1 MVEAGEL
8 FKCDV
13 LAGGQFNRPNASTWT
28 PCGICWCFKI
38 CVWVR
43 CRSLRKRKCLPYICI
58 FVTLIDIGSL
68 AITVREQIA
77 ITIWVIYAK
86 SLQHID
92 NLLDAVMNGQRV
104 YVLVSQSSHI
114 QWRILI
120 QTETFDLIVWCTLLH
135 IVF

>member
-1 MVEAGEL
+1 M
-8 FKCDV
+8 
-13 LAGGQFNRPNASTWT
+13 
-28 PCGICWCFKI
+28 
-38 CVWVR
+38 R

-120 QTETFDLIVWCTLLH
+120 QTETFDLIV
-135 IVF
+135 